1 MKKKRKKENI
11 VKKIDDVES
20 IKSEFIAVASHRM
33 RNPMSAIKWYAESLL
48 NGDCGFLNKMQE
60 NFVQQILLS
69 NQRLI
74 NLLEDLLRVVKVEE
88 GKVKL
93 KKENINFKQIIE
105 SVLKKLRN
113 EIQRKKIKVYF
124 DKKDAVVWA
133 DADKLKQVL
142 FNLLDNAIKY
152 NSVGGKIKVEIKK
165 DKNYIVCFVSDTGL
179 GIPKNQLKRIFT
191 KFFRANNIVTVHTE
205 GNGLSLYL
213 AKAYVESHGGKMW
226 VESELGKGSTF
237 YFTLPIK

>member
-1 MKKKRKKENI
+1 MTRRKDKK
-11 VKKIDDVES
+11 DDVES

-48 NGDCGFLNKMQE
+48 NGDCGFLNKTQE
-60 NFVQQILLS
+60 NFVKQILLS

-93 KKENINFKQIIE
+93 KKENINFKRIIE

-152 NSVGGKIKVEIKK
+152 NSVGGRVDIEIKK
-165 DKNYIVCFVSDTGL
+165 RKSDVLFSISDTGI
-179 GIPKNQLKRIFT
+179 GIPKNQQKRIFT
-191 KFFRANNIVTVHTE
+191 KFFRTNNAITIHTE

-213 AKAYVESHGGKMW
+213 TKAYIESHGGKIW

-237 YFTLPIK
+237 YFTLPTKLRN